1 VKKDNQDVF
10 AIYGQEVRI
19 PVSIEQFRRLPVNP
33 AYNQEF
39 LDGEM
44 IVTERRDR
52 NDCLLSLVE
61 PTPWLVDDQDLTT
74 VRLLT
79 EGDWDALPGV
89 MASAFGT
96 RPPFGLLPTH
106 AERVAAAVSLVEATR
121 RHHFGRLIEQAC
133 VVAADRAGTGIVGAA
148 LLTRC
153 TFTQLSGFRMS
164 LGAEFIPWEPGIPPM
179 AHLTWAF
186 VAGGFAGRGVGTAL
200 LARAAEALRGLGYQ
214 DLASSFQESN
224 VPSYMFHWSNG
235 FRLLPRGDSRRLDR
249 RERREED
256 MS

>member
-1 VKKDNQDVF
+1 MKKDKQDVF

-19 PVSIEQFRRLPVNP
+19 PLSIEQFRRLPLNP

-74 VRLLT
+74 IRLLT

-121 RHHFGRLIEQAC
+121 RHHFGRLIEPAC

-164 LGAEFIPWEPGIPPM
+164 LGAEFIAWEPGTSPPWR
-179 AHLTWAF
+179 T
-186 VAGGFAGRGVGTAL
+186 
-200 LARAAEALRGLGYQ
+200 
-214 DLASSFQESN
+214 
-224 VPSYMFHWSNG
+224 
-235 FRLLPRGDSRRLDR
+235 
-249 RERREED
+249 
-256 MS
+256 